1 MQTVGTL
8 SSQNPVQKIL
18 KLVTLEYSREY
29 PLKIKTTSMKPFLT
43 FALTFFA
50 GTMHYAGAQ
59 CEADHTIYLTD
70 FAFTPSELTIIPGET
85 IAFINAQGTH
95 NVDGTAAGNPES
107 FFIEESEGNIDG
119 FCMGVVTLN
128 VPGVYDFSSSVGV
141 QEALGMVGSITVD
154 ANTLVDVLMNIQN
167 GDGDLADLASW
178 QSAFALNT
186 YFNPDGGGAD
196 NGLNLNGNE
205 PYTVFVPTDIAVS
218 DLMELINLSQFDMLA
233 FYDMVPALKYHIVPG
248 IYMAE
253 DLTDGM
259 TLPTAEGQSLTI
271 SMGDQGAMV
280 DDALITFTD
289 FTAYNGVIHIIDKI
303 LAPSGYPGATTWDVI
318 MQSDDH
324 TLFEQA
330 VLDAGLKDD
339 FRGQPILNDNEPAAG
354 PFTVFAPT
362 DEALINFA
370 ADNGFADVNALL
382 SSQFMDDIVAQ
393 YVVQNV
399 YESGDLFNGQ
409 SLVSLAN
416 EILSIAQTV
425 DGYTVNDALI
435 TQPDMLAYNG
445 VVHALGEVNFDFPD
459 IQGTCGSWT
468 INMFSLDG
476 SDEPWSGAQLDIYS
490 NGTLIASESPNT
502 FEMQSFS
509 FAANANA
516 TIDIVYRGAYG
527 SNYGGYEV
535 EDENGYIVFSSIGS
549 QSTYGS
555 PQSVYGLVPC
565 DENPTTC
572 GLIEIV
578 FTDESQDGWF
588 GGIMTVISSNGVTAS
603 IPFNQIYEGF
613 TAKSVMASVDAG
625 PVDFIVS
632 SPGFYPD
639 MCGYIVK
646 DVQGN
651 VILEETSLNEPPPST
666 YGLVICEGESS
677 NIADGGEVL
686 SSLSA
691 YPNPANGM
699 VQLTGLAAGLKWEAT
714 LVSAAGKLI
723 KTFNGTGPQSLEFFG
738 LETGFYSLNLRTLT
752 GELKSLRLIQN

>member
-1 MQTVGTL
+1 
-8 SSQNPVQKIL
+8 
-18 KLVTLEYSREY
+18 
-29 PLKIKTTSMKPFLT
+29 MKPFLT

-50 GTMHYAGAQ
+50 GTMHYAAAQ

-70 FAFTPSELTIIPGET
+70 FAFSPSELTIIPGET
-85 IAFINAQGTH
+85 IAFINAEGTH

-107 FFIEESEGNIDG
+107 FFLEESEGNIDG

-128 VPGVYDFSSSVGV
+128 TPGVYDFTSSVGV

-154 ANTLVDVLMNIQN
+154 ANTLVDVLMNIQY

-205 PYTVFVPTDIAVS
+205 TYTVFVPTDVAIT
-218 DLMELINLSQFDMLA
+218 DLMDLMNLGQFDMLS

-248 IYMAE
+248 MYMAG

-271 SMGDQGAMV
+271 SIGDQGAMV

-330 VLDAGLKDD
+330 LLDAGLDD
-339 FRGQPILNDNEPAAG
+339 DLRGQPILNDNEDSPG

-382 SSQFMDDIVAQ
+382 SSQFMDDIVEQ
-393 YVVQNV
+393 YIVQNV

-409 SLVSLAN
+409 SLLSLAN
-416 EILSIAQTV
+416 ETLNIAQTV

-445 VVHALGEVNFDFPD
+445 VVHVLGEVNFDIPV
-459 IQGTCGSWT
+459 IEGTCGSWT
-468 INMFSLDG
+468 INMFSLEG

-490 NGTLIASESPNT
+490 NGTLIASESPDT

-509 FAANANA
+509 FPANANA
-516 TIDIVYRGAYG
+516 AVDIVYRGAYG

-549 QSTYGS
+549 QSTSGS

-603 IPFNQIYEGF
+603 IPFNQVYEGF
-613 TAKSVMASVDAG
+613 SMRSVMASVDAG

-677 NIADGGEVL
+677 NIADGVEVL

-699 VQLTGLAAGLKWEAT
+699 VQLTGLTAGLKWEAT